1 MDIFVPAGLGNDS
14 VTSLL
19 GSLDWTS
26 TGLGSPES
34 WPECLKATLDIILPS
49 RAQIV
54 LFWGPEFIA
63 LYNDAYIPTIGHKH
77 PAAFGRPAHQNW
89 SELWDDLEPLLKRV
103 LYDGETVSAR
113 DRPFYIERHDD
124 PEQVY
129 FDISYSPIR
138 DCSGEARGVFC
149 VVTETTERVN
159 VERSLRKSQEQL
171 TCALEAAN
179 MVGLFD
185 WDMVT
190 DSVEGDVRFAQLF
203 SIDPG
208 AAKEGVPVAA
218 LIKGI
223 HPDDRKRV
231 WEAIQ
236 RIKASGQKFIEEYRV
251 YCSDGTLRW
260 IDAHGRC
267 LYDDKGKPLRF
278 TGAVIDVTTRKRTED
293 HINQLAAIIASSDDA
308 IISTDLDMIVRSWND
323 GAARLYG
330 YTADEI
336 IGKSVTQL
344 MPPDRVPE
352 AERTMRLITRGE
364 RVDTHE
370 TKRRRRNGDVF
381 DVSLTISPVFDEY
394 GKIIGA
400 SKIARDITAA
410 KEAGRLTRVLM
421 GELKHRVKNVLATVQ
436 AIARQTFGHSSA
448 DPVAIETFTARL
460 AALGRAHDL
469 LTRESWEDAELSS
482 IVRETLAPYA
492 IQRFT
497 IEGPALKLR
506 PRSVVAMSLA
516 LHELA
521 TNAAKY
527 GALSVPGGHVD
538 IAWSLHDDAQPTFS
552 LSWCETGGPPVD
564 TPSEKGFGSKLITQ
578 ILAAELSGDVQLAY
592 ERTGIRCT
600 VTAPVEAD
608 ITEPD

>member
-1 MDIFVPAGLGNDS
+1 MDIFVPTNLGNDS
-14 VTSLL
+14 VASLL

-26 TGLGSPES
+26 TGLGSPEN

-49 RAQIV
+49 RAQVV

-63 LYNDAYIPTIGHKH
+63 LYNDAYVPTIGHKH
-77 PAAFGRPAHQNW
+77 PGAFGRPARENW

-113 DRPFYIERHDD
+113 DRPFYIERHGD

-138 DCSGEARGVFC
+138 DCSGQARGVFC
-149 VVTETTERVN
+149 VVTETTDRVN
-159 VERSLRKSQEQL
+159 LERSLRKSQEQL

-203 SIDPG
+203 SIDPS
-208 AAKEGVPVAA
+208 AAKEGVPIAA

-223 HPDDRKRV
+223 HPDDRKRI

-260 IDAHGRC
+260 VDAHGRC
-267 LYDDKGKPLRF
+267 LYDDKGTPLRF
-278 TGAVIDVTTRKRTED
+278 TGAVIDVTSRKRSED

-344 MPPDRVPE
+344 MPPDRMPE
-352 AERTMRLITRGE
+352 AEHTMRLITRGE

-381 DVSLTISPVFDEY
+381 DVSLTISPVFNEY

-436 AIARQTFGHSSA
+436 AIARQTFGRSSA
-448 DPVAIETFTARL
+448 DPAAIETFTARL

-497 IEGPALKLR
+497 IEGPALRLR

-538 IAWSLHDDAQPTFS
+538 IAWSLHEGAQPTFS
-552 LSWCETGGPPVD
+552 LSWRETGGPPVD
-564 TPSEKGFGSKLITQ
+564 TPREKGFGSKLITQ

-592 ERTGIRCT
+592 ERTGIHCT
-600 VTAPVEAD
+600 VTAPAEAD